1 MTEILERLLRNR
13 SSSSTKSYFIGLE
26 RGRVWAEDQADYFEM
41 RQWSELDAA
50 EFEDLILPNNEEMH
64 FKILRSET
72 PLEWEDYLRGWLD
85 GVREIVRK
93 Y

>member
-26 RGRVWAEDQADYFEM
+26 RGRIWAEDQADYFEM
-41 RQWSELDAA
+41 RQWGELDAA
-50 EFEDLILPNNEEMH
+50 EFDDLVLPSNEERH
-64 FKILRSET
+64 FRILRSET

-85 GVREIVRK
+85 GVREIVRR

>member
-1 MTEILERLLRNR
+1 MTEILERLLRNKCA
-13 SSSSTKSYFIGLE
+13 SSTKSYFIGLE

-41 RQWSELDAA
+41 RQWSELEAA
-50 EFEDLILPNNEEMH
+50 EFDDLVLPQNEERH

-85 GVREIVRK
+85 GVREIVRR